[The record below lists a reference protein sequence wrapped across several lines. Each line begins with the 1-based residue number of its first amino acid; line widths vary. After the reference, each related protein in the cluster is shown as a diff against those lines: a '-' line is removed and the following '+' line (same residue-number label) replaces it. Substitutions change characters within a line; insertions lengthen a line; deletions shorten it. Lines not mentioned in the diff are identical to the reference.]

1 MRENVETKTK
11 IESKAG
17 EYISL
22 KSRIKS
28 EVLRRQYV
36 GSVSSYGGVSYDYS
50 VVPKVG
56 DFVKAEHY
64 NKLNEPLR
72 AVNPD
77 GLLENVISGDRI
89 REIATLEA
97 RTTLLESKAL
107 TASSSNTGCKA
118 SCTGLC
124 STSCSGTCSGCT
136 GCSGTCSG
144 SCSGG
149 CSGCSGCGGACSNN
163 CSGSC
168 SGGCSGG
175 CSGCTNCTGTCN
187 NTCMGCTG
195 GCSGNCVGDCG
206 GSCSG
211 GCWGSC
217 GGACANGC
225 STGCGNSCS
234 GACWGSGGKGVTH
247 FKVK

>member
-1 MRENVETKTK
+1 MKEKITSKTK
-11 IESKAG
+11 IESKAQ

-22 KSRIKS
+22 KSRIKA
-28 EVLRRQYV
+28 EVLRRQYT
-36 GSVSSYGGVSYDYS
+36 GSVSSYGGTSYDYT
-50 VVPKVG
+50 VEPKVG

-72 AVNPD
+72 AINSD
-77 GLLENVISGDRI
+77 DLLENVVSGDKI

-107 TASSSNTGCKA
+107 TSSSSNTGCKA

-124 STSCSGTCSGCT
+124 STACTGTCSGGCSGSCTGTCSGTCSGGCT
-136 GCSGTCSG
+136 
-144 SCSGG
+144 
-149 CSGCSGCGGACSNN
+149 
-163 CSGSC
+163 
-168 SGGCSGG
+168 GCSGG
-175 CSGCTNCTGTCN
+175 CSGQ
-187 NTCMGCTG
+187 CTG
-195 GCSGNCVGDCG
+195 GCG

-211 GCWGSC
+211 ACWGSC
-217 GGACANGC
+217 GGSCAYGC

-234 GACWGSGGKGVTH
+234 GACWGSGGKGVTY

>member
-1 MRENVETKTK
+1 MTTIDYNA
-11 IESKAG
+11 SKF
-17 EYISL
+17 IDM
-22 KSRIKS
+22 KKRIKN
-28 EVLRRQYV
+28 EVNRRQYT
-36 GSVSSYGGVSYDYS
+36 GSITSYGTATYDYT
-50 VVPKVG
+50 VTPVKGNKVL
-56 DFVKAEHY
+56 VEHY
-64 NKLNEPLR
+64 NKIATPLR
-72 AVNPD
+72 AINPD
-77 GLLENVISGDRI
+77 GVVKS
-89 REIATLEA
+89 ATVGADVSTVTTPEELEA
-97 RTTLLESKAL
+97 RITLYASKPL
-107 TASSSNTGCKA
+107 TASSSNTGCVV

-124 STSCSGTCSGCT
+124 STACTGTCSG

-144 SCSGG
+144 GCSGTCSGG

-175 CSGCTNCTGTCN
+175 CTGCTNCTGTCN